1 METFANVNNCHHKLD
16 LYVDVVT
23 CSIWGQNIF
32 NSVTFKPSLVPLYL
46 IVRRQINIKNVLVM
60 GTCEK
65 KNKWVLKIKPTIYFK
80 GMDIGNV
87 VKCQLLIWTFLN
99 TTCITFIFLKYY
111 MIGLIT
117 CSTLEPITALVFI

>member
-1 METFANVNNCHHKLD
+1 
-16 LYVDVVT
+16 
-23 CSIWGQNIF
+23 
-32 NSVTFKPSLVPLYL
+32 
-46 IVRRQINIKNVLVM
+46 M

-80 GMDIGNV
+80 GMDFGNV

-117 CSTLEPITALVFI
+117 CSTLEPITALVLI

>member
-65 KNKWVLKIKPTIYFK
+65 KKVSFENKTNYLFQGHGYWERCEMSIIN
-80 GMDIGNV
+80 MDIFKHYLYNIY
-87 VKCQLLIWTFLN
+87 L
-99 TTCITFIFLKYY
+99 
-111 MIGLIT
+111 
-117 CSTLEPITALVFI
+117 S